1 MNWLRDVD
9 KWLCDEV
16 LPHQGAFLALA
27 RRITGLSETSR
38 DIVQDVYAEILAGE
52 GWRNAR
58 DPKAFVMRIVYCRAI
73 NWVNRQKVVPMR
85 NVPSLELMLESEDSP
100 DAFDVLSGR
109 EELTA
114 VMEALDQLPQ
124 RCREVVTMRRL
135 DELSPPEIAKKL
147 GITVTTVDRHL
158 GRGIAM
164 LIEKLGDRMSRRRRK
179 PVNKSDR
186 SSAAE

>member
-16 LPHQGAFLALA
+16 LPHQGAYVALA
-27 RRITGLSETSR
+27 RRLTGISDTAR
-38 DIVQDVYAEILAGE
+38 DLVQDVYAEILAGE
-52 GWRNAR
+52 GWRSAR
-58 DPKAFVMRIVYCRAI
+58 NPKAFVMRIVYCRAV

-85 NVPSLELMLESEDSP
+85 NMPSLELLLEYEDSP
-100 DAFDVLSGR
+100 DAFEVLSGR

-114 VMEALDQLPQ
+114 VMEALGELPQ
-124 RCREVVTMRRL
+124 RCREVVTMRRI
-135 DELSPPEIAKKL
+135 DELSPPEIAKRL

-158 GRGIAM
+158 GRGVAL

-179 PVNKSDR
+179 PVGKSDQ
-186 SSAAE
+186 SSVAE

>member
-16 LPHQGAFLALA
+16 LPHQGAFQALA
-27 RRITGLSETSR
+27 RKVTGNGDAAR
-38 DIVQDVYAEILAGE
+38 DLVQDVYAEILGGD
-52 GWRNAR
+52 GWRSAR
-58 DPKAFVMRIVYCRAI
+58 DPKAFVMRIVYCRSV

-85 NVPSLELMLESEDSP
+85 NMPTLELLLDSDNSP
-100 DAFDVLSGR
+100 DAFEVLSGR

-135 DELSPPEIAKKL
+135 EELSPPEIARRL

-158 GRGIAM
+158 GRGLSLLVEM
-164 LIEKLGDRMSRRRRK
+164 LGDRMPR
-179 PVNKSDR
+179 P
-186 SSAAE
+186 